1 MTYLFDA
8 SSILN
13 LVKKGFL
20 HVFSEGATIDLA
32 FYEAL
37 NAVWKEHF
45 LLKKI
50 DAESA
55 STLVDVL
62 HGIFDVLDVYSIKGF
77 EREVFNLALSE
88 RVTVYDASY
97 LHVAMKNR
105 FPLVTDDAR
114 LREKAEKHVETLASR
129 EIKKE
134 AT

>member
-50 DAESA
+50 DGESA
-55 STLVDVL
+55 LALVDVL
-62 HGIFDVLDVYSIKGF
+62 HGVFDVLDVYSIKGF
-77 EREVFNLALSE
+77 EEELFNLALSE
-88 RVTVYDASY
+88 KITVYDASY
-97 LHVAMKNR
+97 IHVAMKKG
-105 FPLVTDDAR
+105 FPLVTDDAK
-114 LREKAEKHVETLASR
+114 LREKAKKHVETLTSR
-129 EIKKE
+129 EVKKE